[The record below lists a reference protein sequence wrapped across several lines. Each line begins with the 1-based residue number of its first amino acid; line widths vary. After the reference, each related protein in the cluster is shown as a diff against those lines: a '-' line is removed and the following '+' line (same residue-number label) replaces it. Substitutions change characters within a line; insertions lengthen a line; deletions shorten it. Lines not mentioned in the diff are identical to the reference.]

1 MRRIWRLATLILSVL
16 GTFAVSG
23 LATAQS
29 IEATGHADMSANK
42 ELVTSCSDGAVN
54 GLITVSIA
62 ATVALFAEVALPAYP
77 ILFAV
82 GIGVGCP
89 VRVIGK
95 HAETYA
101 LSTFYGP

>member
-1 MRRIWRLATLILSVL
+1 MRRIWRLTALVLPALGALSIH
-16 GTFAVSG
+16 G

-29 IEATGHADMSANK
+29 TEAIGRASKSVDKA
-42 ELVTSCSDGAVN
+42 LVSNCADGAVN

-62 ATVALFAEVALPAYP
+62 ATVAVFAEVALPAYP

-95 HAETYA
+95 RVESSA
-101 LSTFYGP
+101 LSSFYGP

>member
-1 MRRIWRLATLILSVL
+1 MRRISRLTALVL
-16 GTFAVSG
+16 PALGAISVSG
-23 LATAQS
+23 FASAQS
-29 IEATGHADMSANK
+29 TAAIGGANMSANK
-42 ELVTSCSDGAVN
+42 ELVANCADGSVN

-89 VRVIGK
+89 VRVVGK
-95 HAETYA
+95 HVETYA
-101 LSTFYGP
+101 LSSFYGP